1 MATTTT
7 TTRFARRG
15 TVGTV
20 TRTRMVSAL
29 VALSIGVA
37 GLGLTACGTEP
48 STEGYETVSYAGEN
62 PFTPPVGTDDPDVT
76 PVEGGGGEQGGD
88 TDGLYAQN
96 PDAPSCDP
104 AKLVSELQG
113 DEARARAWAEVL
125 GIEATEIEDFVKSL
139 TPVTLRS
146 ATAVTN
152 YSYADGTYRAAPAT
166 LAPGTAVFVNVYGEP
181 TVKCY
186 SGNPLTRGTSTD
198 PAVTT
203 VTPARSVITHA
214 TYVNPTTNA
223 PVTVENKPSKEALA
237 AAAKSARATAER
249 AATVAKGARSNA
261 DLAKKASDA
270 AATELA
276 TSEKALTTAE
286 AQRDRLKKALE
297 NAIKSG
303 KSLAIIKALHA
314 ALGTAEKNVETAAK
328 KAETARK
335 TAAEKKA
342 EHARLEELAKRT
354 EEASKKADEEARQ
367 KEKEAGLPSP
377 APKQA
382 TATGETPATPDK
394 TLAVEE
400 EQAVEEEAPAEP
412 EAEVEDGGDA
422 EQAPAEQ
429 APEAEAAGA

>member
-1 MATTTT
+1 MDTTTT
-7 TTRFARRG
+7 TPTRFARR
-15 TVGTV
+15 GTV

-29 VALSIGVA
+29 IALSIGVA

-62 PFTPPVGTDDPDVT
+62 PFTPPVGTDDPDVE

-96 PDAPSCDP
+96 PDAPSCD
-104 AKLVSELQG
+104 ADALVTNLQG
-113 DEARARAWAEVL
+113 DEAKAKAWAEVL
-125 GIEATEIEDFVKSL
+125 GIETAEIADFVKSL

-152 YSYADGTYRAAPAT
+152 YSYAEGTYRATPAT

-186 SGNPLTRGTSTD
+186 SGNPLTRGTSAD

-223 PVTVENKPSKEALA
+223 PVKVENKPSKEALA

-261 DLAKKASDA
+261 DVAKKASDA
-270 AATELA
+270 AAKELA
-276 TSEKALTTAE
+276 TSQKALTE
-286 AQRDRLKKALE
+286 AQAKRDKLKTTLE
-297 NAIKSG
+297 NAIRSG
-303 KSLAIIKALHA
+303 KSLAIIRALQA
-314 ALGTAEKNVETAAK
+314 ALDTAEKNVETATKNTEAAK
-328 KAETARK
+328 K

-342 EHARLEELAKRT
+342 EHARLEKLAEET
-354 EEASKKADEEARQ
+354 EEASKKADEDARK
-367 KEKEAGLPSP
+367 KEDAAGLPTTKP
-377 APKQA
+377 
-382 TATGETPATPDK
+382 GETKPATPNEPK
-394 TLAVEE
+394 NQLAVEGE
-400 EQAVEEEAPAEP
+400 VAPEGEEAPAE

-422 EQAPAEQ
+422 EQAPAEE